1 MRKVL
6 KTKAWVWHSL
16 VAYLVTGKII
26 KQYRV
31 QVWVSRKWI
40 KFFDEKQYYAC
51 QEKQLW
57 VATVY
62 LRTFGD

>member
-1 MRKVL
+1 M
-6 KTKAWVWHSL
+6 
-16 VAYLVTGKII
+16 AYLVTGKII